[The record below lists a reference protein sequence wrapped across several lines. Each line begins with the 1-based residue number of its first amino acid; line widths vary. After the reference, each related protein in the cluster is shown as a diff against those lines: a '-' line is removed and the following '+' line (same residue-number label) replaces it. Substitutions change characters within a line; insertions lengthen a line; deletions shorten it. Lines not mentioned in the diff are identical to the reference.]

1 MIIQCES
8 CKTRFKLDEMRL
20 KGPSSRVRCSRCGHV
35 FRVEIPLES
44 ETFHVEL
51 SDEPLPEEEERGPVE
66 QPPPSPVS
74 SPPPGRVSKKT
85 SPQWPLVAV
94 AALIL
99 VAGLGFWLFRQG
111 FLGSSATPTVKTT
124 PSETQEPVVT
134 IMDNT
139 QAYFLQN
146 SQAGQIFV
154 VEGEIM
160 NESARPVSFV
170 MVEGRLYGKN
180 NQVAQSQRCYSGNFM
195 TREELIKLGMND
207 IQNRMMNR
215 EGKDL
220 SNVHIPVSKKIPF
233 MLVFH
238 NLPEL
243 DSLADYS
250 VEVISAKF
258 E

>member
-8 CKTRFKLDEMRL
+8 CKTKFKLDEMRL
-20 KGPSSRVRCSRCGHV
+20 KGPSSRVRCTRCGHV
-35 FRVEIPLES
+35 FRVEAPPEA

-66 QPPPSPVS
+66 QPTPSPV
-74 SPPPGRVSKKT
+74 SPPPGRISKRT
-85 SPQWPLVAV
+85 SRQWPLLAV
-94 AALIL
+94 TGLIL
-99 VAGLGFWLFRQG
+99 VAILGFWLLRQG
-111 FLGSSATPTVKTT
+111 FFSSSATSKPKA
-124 PSETQEPVVT
+124 PSSEVQQPVVT

-139 QAYFLQN
+139 QAYFLEN
-146 SQAGQIFV
+146 SQAGQIFI
-154 VEGEIM
+154 VEGEVM

-170 MVEGRLYGKN
+170 MVEGRLYSKN
-180 NQVAQSQRCYSGNFM
+180 NQVAQSQRCYAGNFM
-195 TREELIKLGMND
+195 TRDELVKLGMND

-215 EGKDL
+215 EGKEL

-250 VEVISAKF
+250 VEVVSAKF